1 MADERHPF
9 EAIDDSEAEHSITSA
24 NPEPIEATVVTPIP
38 DYAERVGTAA
48 THLMGRKPDDFWRYH
63 DPNRKLL
70 FAVVRW
76 DTPGGKEIRPMCWVR
91 RPDGREDWAFKS
103 HPVPRPLYRLDL
115 LTKSPGSPVV
125 VVEGEKCADVAQD
138 IFRDLFVTTSP
149 GGAHAAASADW
160 TPLAQTKKVLI
171 WPDVDAS
178 GRTYA
183 QTVAIILHRLGVASI
198 YIIDTIALAG
208 RTVEGAAREPPPGWD
223 VADALNEGWTGDHLR
238 NTAEDAAKQWIP
250 PTPQTYWPKDFKM
263 SDKGLVRAAC
273 GKDEDIE
280 ELPFTGPFDV
290 IGEGRDRSGAG
301 RGLWLTWRDRDD
313 REQRIFVRNADLVGS
328 GVDWLKEL
336 TDRGFPGPI
345 EQRRITWLRQALHGC
360 RPAGRITMIRRTGW
374 VGSAFVL
381 PHKTIG
387 ETGGDTIMFD
397 GRSDIARYGER
408 GTLDDWRK
416 SVAAPAAGNTRLIF
430 ALSAAFAG
438 PIADLLEEESFGF
451 NLTGPSSVGK
461 STALIAAGS
470 IWGGGGPLGFA
481 YSWRLTDNGAEGIAC
496 AHSGTFLALD
506 ELGQVNADTAT
517 ALTYMLGNGLGK
529 SRAGRGGEPRRPAEW
544 RTIVLSTGEVGI
556 AAKIEEAGRGRK
568 AKAGSLVRLIDIPAD
583 PGKGYGLFDN
593 CDSETPAELA
603 QRLKTAALSH
613 YGLAGPAFV
622 VHLTNSVARDPQ
634 FKAALRERI
643 NLIQKSVL
651 KGIDTADG
659 QVIRVARH
667 FAVVA
672 VAGDLARVSLNLPW
686 DEEELVSAPRICL
699 KAWMSQRGGSG
710 PQEILTAITALRD
723 AVEIHGQAQFGHLH
737 GLDENAF
744 EDSNSHPI
752 RDLLGFR
759 FELEGET
766 VWGFTT
772 AGLKEVLRGVGD
784 FQTLVSG
791 LVKLS
796 IVRRGPGRIQTE
808 KKIGGKKWR
817 LYAVIYSSL
826 FKDDEQR

>member
-1 MADERHPF
+1 MIDERDPF
-9 EAIDDSEAEHSITSA
+9 APIDNSEATHSVATPNS
-24 NPEPIEATVVTPIP
+24 EPIESTVVTPVP
-38 DYAERVGTAA
+38 ANVERVADAA
-48 THLMGRKPDDFWRYH
+48 TRLMGRKPDDFWRYH
-63 DPNRKLL
+63 DPDRRLL
-70 FAVVRW
+70 FTVVRW
-76 DTPGGKEIRPMCWVR
+76 DTAGGKEIRPMCWVR
-91 RPDGREDWAFKS
+91 QPDGFEDWAFKS
-103 HPVPRPLYRLDL
+103 HPVPRPLYRLNL
-115 LTKSPGSPVV
+115 LTKSPDGQVV
-125 VVEGEKCADVAQD
+125 IVEGEKCADVAKEVFLD
-138 IFRDLFVTTSP
+138 SFVTTSP

-171 WPDVDAS
+171 WPDADAA

-183 QTVAIILHRLGVASI
+183 QQVAMILHRRGVANI
-198 YIIDTIALAG
+198 YITDTVALAG
-208 RTVEGAAREPPPGWD
+208 RTFEGVTREIPLGWD
-223 VADALNEGWTGDHLR
+223 VANAIDEGWSAHQLR
-238 NTAEDAAKQWIP
+238 NAAWDFAKPWMP
-250 PTPQTYWPKDFKM
+250 PTPLTDWPKDFKM
-263 SDKGLVRAAC
+263 TVKGLVKVTG
-273 GKDEDIE
+273 GKDKNVEDQ
-280 ELPFTGPFDV
+280 FTGPFDV
-290 IGEGRDRSGAG
+290 VGEGRDRIGAG
-301 RGLWLTWRDRDD
+301 RGLWLAWRDRDD
-313 REQRIFVRNADLVGS
+313 RDQRGFVRHADLVGS

-345 EQRRITWLRQALHGC
+345 EHGRINWLRQALHGC
-360 RPAGRITMIRRTGW
+360 RPAGRITMVRRTGW

-387 ETGGDTIMFD
+387 ETGGETIMFD
-397 GRSDIARYGER
+397 GRADIARYGER
-408 GTLDDWRK
+408 GTLDNWRK

-496 AHSGTFLALD
+496 AHSGTFLPLD
-506 ELGQVNADTAT
+506 ELGQLNADAAT

-529 SRAGRGGEPRRPAEW
+529 GRAGRGGEARRPAEW
-544 RTIVLSTGEVGI
+544 RTIMLSTGEVGI
-556 AAKIEEAGRGRK
+556 AAKIEEAGHGRK

-583 PGKGYGLFDN
+583 PGKGFGLFDN
-593 CDSETPAELA
+593 CPDEAPAELA
-603 QRLKTAALSH
+603 QRLKAAALFD
-613 YGLAGPAFV
+613 YGSAGPALV
-622 VHLTNSVARDPQ
+622 AHLTSSVAKDPQ

-643 NLIQKSVL
+643 DLVQKSLL
-651 KGIDTADG
+651 KGIDTGDG

-686 DEEELVSAPRICL
+686 DEEEPISAPRICL

-710 PQEILTAITALRD
+710 PQEILTAVTALRD
-723 AVEIHGQAQFGHLH
+723 AVEIHGQARFGHLH
-737 GLDENAF
+737 GPDENAF
-744 EDSNSHPI
+744 EDSDSPRI

-759 FELEGET
+759 FEFERET

-791 LVKLS
+791 LVELS
-796 IVRRGPGRIQTE
+796 VVRRGPGRIQTE

-817 LYAVIYSSL
+817 LYAVIHSSL